1 MESTG
6 KTSISLAKE
15 SETAVGSQDAVD
27 GEISRG
33 LHSSD
38 PAMETGGQY
47 SHIMNN
53 ALFSRHL

>member
-1 MESTG
+1 MESAG
-6 KTSISLAKE
+6 KASISLAKE

-27 GEISRG
+27 GEISSG

-47 SHIMNN
+47 ILPHYE
-53 ALFSRHL
+53 